1 MTQELPTSDQGA
13 ALSGKYLTF
22 FLGTEE
28 YGIAILKVR
37 EIIGIVPVTPVPGTP
52 AFMQGVINLRGKII
66 PVIDLRA
73 KFGMPIKAASR
84 ETCIIVVRRLDIELG
99 IVVDAVSEVRNVS
112 AAETDQMLDLGGE
125 ISAEYFLGIS
135 KADGKVRLLLDIDR
149 ILSTEDV
156 IELTRQKSP

>member
-1 MTQELPTSDQGA
+1 MSSELSPTEMKP

-22 FLGTEE
+22 FLGAEE

-52 AFMQGVINLRGKII
+52 SFMQGVINLRGKII
-66 PVIDLRA
+66 PVVDLRA
-73 KFGMPIKAASR
+73 KFGMPMQAASR
-84 ETCIIVVRRLDIELG
+84 ETCIIVVRRVDVELG
-99 IVVDAVSEVRNVS
+99 IVVDAVSEVRDVS
-112 AAETDQMLDLGGE
+112 ANETEAMLDLGNE
-125 ISAEYFLGIS
+125 VSAEYFLGIS

-156 IELTRQKSP
+156 IELGRR

>member
-1 MTQELPTSDQGA
+1 MTQELPTPDQGA

-22 FLGTEE
+22 FLGAEE

-73 KFGMPIKAASR
+73 KFGMPTQAASR

-112 AAETDQMLDLGGE
+112 ASETDQMLDLGGE

-156 IELTRQKSP
+156 IELGRR

>member
-1 MTQELPTSDQGA
+1 MTQELPTPDQTA

-22 FLGTEE
+22 FLGAEE

-73 KFGMPIKAASR
+73 KFGMPTQAATR
-84 ETCIIVVRRLDIELG
+84 ETCIIVVRRLDLELG

-112 AAETDQMLDLGGE
+112 ASETDQMLDLGGE

-156 IELTRQKSP
+156 LELSRR

>member
-1 MTQELPTSDQGA
+1 MSSELSPTEKNR

-22 FLGTEE
+22 FLGAEE

-52 AFMQGVINLRGKII
+52 SFMQGVINLRGKII
-66 PVIDLRA
+66 PVVDLRA
-73 KFGMPIKAASR
+73 KFGMPMQAASR
-84 ETCIIVVRRLDIELG
+84 ETCIIVVRRVDVELG
-99 IVVDAVSEVRNVS
+99 IVVDAVSEVRDVS
-112 AAETDQMLDLGGE
+112 ANETEAMLDLGNE
-125 ISAEYFLGIS
+125 VSAEYFLGIS

-156 IELTRQKSP
+156 IELGRR

>member
-1 MTQELPTSDQGA
+1 MKAEATSSEPGV

-22 FLGTEE
+22 FLGSEE
-28 YGIAILKVR
+28 YGIAFLKVR

-52 AFMQGVINLRGKII
+52 VYMQGVINLRGKII
-66 PVIDLRA
+66 PVVDLRA
-73 KFGMPIKAASR
+73 KFGMPTQAASR
-84 ETCIIVVRRLDIELG
+84 ETCIIVVRRQDLELG
-99 IVVDAVSEVRNVS
+99 IVVDAVSEVRDVS
-112 AAETDQMLDLGGE
+112 GSETEAMLDLGGE

-156 IELTRQKSP
+156 IDLSRR